1 MKDRKKFRAV
11 MVVICFIAAGMNG
24 YKIIQ
29 GDYTYMDVFLVVVFL
44 LFAGIYIY
52 LLRKKQDKPDS

>member
-1 MKDRKKFRAV
+1 

-24 YKIIQ
+24 YQIIK
-29 GDYTYMDVFLVVVFL
+29 GDYTYMDIFLVVVFL

-52 LLRKKQDKPDS
+52 LLRKKEGNSDS

>member
-1 MKDRKKFRAV
+1 MKDRKKFRTV

-24 YKIIQ
+24 YKIIK
-29 GDYTYMDVFLVVVFL
+29 GDYTYMDIFLVIVFL

-52 LLRKKQDKPDS
+52 LLRKKPGESDS

>member
-1 MKDRKKFRAV
+1 

-24 YKIIQ
+24 YKIII
-29 GDYTYMDVFLVVVFL
+29 GDYTYMDIFLVIIFL

-52 LLRKKQDKPDS
+52 LLRKNPGESDS